1 MNKPL
6 KNTLYKRFSIIL
18 VGSVVVI
25 SSMVIRAERLLLTND
40 LQDKGDSIARI
51 LSSVTLDA
59 ILTHDYATIERYV
72 NDIVKE
78 RFVNDIAIIKND
90 GILLAGSKFLP
101 AKHTLFTE
109 YPIQMGSQ
117 QFGVVQ
123 ISFSTSRIDTITW
136 NIVFAAIA
144 LIVILH
150 VLGLVLTNLVL
161 NRTVLKPLDRLQ
173 QAIKTITDGNLNE
186 QVEPAGPRE
195 FEEISSTFNSMA
207 ERLRRSFSEIKK
219 SRQELDLERHKL
231 AAIVASMADG
241 LFVTDND
248 AVIVSFNNAAV
259 RITGFA
265 TDDAL
270 GQSCEDLF
278 RTSLCKDA
286 CALHHAGETREN
298 VETSLITKDG
308 RRLDVAVSSAILR
321 DKDGSRIGGV
331 QSFRD
336 ITAEKRRH
344 ELYCR
349 TEKLAAL
356 GQLAAGVAHEMNNP
370 LGNIIGY
377 AKLITSDEGQE
388 KIDQRVM
395 VITEQARKCSDI
407 VKGLLDYSRTSTSE
421 PSHLDLNETIKRVS
435 EVLQL
440 QISKKDIN
448 LILELQEFPMLMA
461 DDRKIEQV
469 IMNLAL
475 NAIQAV
481 ENGGSVT
488 IRTWQEENRVCLE
501 VKDNGPGIPEELVNR
516 IFDPFFTTKPVGK
529 GTGLGLA
536 ICIGIIEELGG
547 QIELDDS
554 TEGAAFIVSI
564 PRQNSQQ
571 EAGNE

>member
-6 KNTLYKRFSIIL
+6 KNTFYKRFSIIL

-25 SSMVIRAERLLLTND
+25 SSMVIRTERLLLTND

-78 RFVNDIAIIKND
+78 RFVNDIAIIKKD

-173 QAIKTITDGNLNE
+173 QAIKTIADGNLNE

-207 ERLRRSFSEIKK
+207 KRLRRSFSEIKK

-248 AVIVSFNNAAV
+248 AIIVSFNNAAV

-298 VETSLITKDG
+298 VETTLITKDG

-321 DKDGSRIGGV
+321 DQDGSRIGGV

-421 PSHLDLNETIKRVS
+421 PSHLDLNKTIKRVS

-448 LILELQEFPMLMA
+448 LILELQEFSMLMA

-481 ENGGSVT
+481 DNGGSVT

-501 VKDNGPGIPEELVNR
+501 VKDNGPGIPEESVNR

-547 QIELDDS
+547 QIELNNS
-554 TEGAAFIVSI
+554 TDGAAFIVSI

>member
-78 RFVNDIAIIKND
+78 KFVNDIAIIKND

-248 AVIVSFNNAAV
+248 AIIVSFNNAAV

-377 AKLITSDEGQE
+377 AKLITSDESQE

-440 QISKKDIN
+440 QINKKDIN

-501 VKDNGPGIPEELVNR
+501 VNDNGPGIPEELVNR

>member
-90 GILLAGSKFLP
+90 GVLLAGSKFLP

-248 AVIVSFNNAAV
+248 AIIVSFNNAAV

-377 AKLITSDEGQE
+377 AKLITSDESQE

>member
-78 RFVNDIAIIKND
+78 RFVNDIAITKND
-90 GILLAGSKFLP
+90 GILLAGSKLLP
-101 AKHTLFTE
+101 AKQTLFTE

-136 NIVFAAIA
+136 NIVFAAIV

-207 ERLRRSFSEIKK
+207 KRLRSSFYEIKK

-248 AVIVSFNNAAV
+248 AEIVSFNNAAV

-286 CALHHAGETREN
+286 CAMHHAGEIREN
-298 VETSLITKDG
+298 VETTLITKDG

-321 DKDGSRIGGV
+321 DQDGSRIGGV

-481 ENGGSVT
+481 DNGGSVT

-547 QIELDDS
+547 QIELNNS
-554 TEGAAFIVSI
+554 TDGAAFIVSI

-571 EAGNE
+571 EVGNE